1 MICPWVFGS
10 TGARGV
16 LTDAVLQ
23 ARAWSA
29 GAEEVLGAAG
39 GGAVGGA
46 DDGEGIAEDV
56 ADVEVAGWVRLE
68 DRAHGVGLAV
78 GAQVGYA
85 DLTVETGSEVC
96 AAGCGTGVGAAVE
109 GEVGTLG
116 VAGPC
121 DGEAVRLSVA
131 GTVGNGEDAEG
142 CCYEEQ

>member
-1 MICPWVFGS
+1 M
-10 TGARGV
+10 
-16 LTDAVLQ
+16 Q

-29 GAEEVLGAAG
+29 RAEEVDRTAG

-46 DDGEGIAEDV
+46 DDGEGVAENV
-56 ADVEVAGWVRLE
+56 ADVEVAAWVCLE

-85 DLTVETGSEVC
+85 DLTVETGSKVC
-96 AAGCGTGVGAAVE
+96 AARCGTGVGAVVE
-109 GEVGTLG
+109 GEVGILG
-116 VAGPC
+116 VARPC

-142 CCYEEQ
+142 CC